1 MEKLEKALSTRIMK
15 FATRGVKLILGKAK
29 YEKRTGGPGHF
40 KYKYFRERKKTR
52 AKVEAME
59 ERKKKKPISSKKY
72 MKEHAGD
79 IRREADELKRMG
91 QEDFKRKKEEYDKKK
106 KVGKRIANEI
116 EMMSDEGLQRNID
129 RHKQFKED
137 ALYRMK
143 EAKQTRDHGAVLDL
157 EGKIPQYDNII
168 EALRDEQKSRKR
180 TSDKRTIR
188 EKQKLPESKEKF
200 VSRMKEFNQGFDE

>member
-29 YEKRTGGPGHF
+29 YEKRTGGPGHY

-59 ERKKKKPISSKKY
+59 EKKKKKPISSKKY

-91 QEDFKRKKEEYDKKK
+91 QEDFKRKKEEHDKKK
-106 KVGKRIANEI
+106 KGRRA
-116 EMMSDEGLQRNID
+116 
-129 RHKQFKED
+129 
-137 ALYRMK
+137 
-143 EAKQTRDHGAVLDL
+143 
-157 EGKIPQYDNII
+157 
-168 EALRDEQKSRKR
+168 
-180 TSDKRTIR
+180 SDKRTIK

-200 VSRMKEFNQGFDE
+200 VGRMKRFTEGFDE